1 MIKITL
7 KDKNTGIKKEM
18 QIAKTLS
25 GDYIMREHPEIDIVV
40 IPQKNKILLLPKE
53 QQNDYVYNTQE
64 QILNSLVSKGVINAD
79 AISGG
84 NVFGSLQAVYPQQ
97 APGGEDPLQ
106 VVIYNLADYIEQQ
119 RPTIA
124 YEKAYEE
131 EMEKA
136 LLDPDTEES
145 TEFGEVPQEPFKG
158 SIPKYGFPTRGIY
171 RYNY

>member
-1 MIKITL
+1 MLKIRL
-7 KDKNTGIKKEM
+7 KDKQTGVQKEM

-25 GDYIMREHPEIDIVV
+25 GDYIMREHPEVDIVV
-40 IPQKNKILLLPKE
+40 MPQKQKILLLPKE
-53 QQNDYVYNTQE
+53 QQSDYVYHTQE
-64 QILNSLVSKGVINAD
+64 EIFKTLVNKGVLNAD
-79 AISGG
+79 SISGG
-84 NVFGSLQAVYPQQ
+84 NVFGSLQAVYPSQS
-97 APGGEDPLQ
+97 ADGEDPLQ

-124 YEKAYEE
+124 YEKAYED

-136 LLDPDTEES
+136 LLEPDTENS
-145 TEFGEVPQEPFKG
+145 TEHGEIPQEPFKG

>member
-1 MIKITL
+1 MLKIKI
-7 KDKNTGIKKEM
+7 KDKQTGVQKEM

-25 GDYIMREHPEIDIVV
+25 GDFIMREHPEVDVV
-40 IPQKNKILLLPKE
+40 VMPQKNKILLLPKE
-53 QQNDYVYNTQE
+53 QQSDYVYHTQE
-64 QILNSLVSKGVINAD
+64 EIFNSLITKGVISPD
-79 AISGG
+79 SVSGG
-84 NVFGSLQAVYPQQ
+84 NVFGSLQAVYPTE

-124 YEKAYEE
+124 YQKAYED

-136 LLDPDTEES
+136 LLEPETEEA
-145 TEFGEVPQEPFKG
+145 TELGEVPQEPFKG